1 MEKTDLGYRHGKEEI
16 NKVAERTLT
25 RVTITPGDPGFPVP
39 ESVTIS
45 NPGGGLCAT
54 CKGFGWLRSGAVD
67 IHDPMFG
74 KLIPCPGCTVP
85 AQAEAS
91 RSAVYAMSAL
101 SDLSDKTFDNFMT
114 SQLASR
120 TDYTAKHIA
129 SLSRA
134 LETCRQYARMGRGWL
149 VMAGPYGCGKTHLA
163 AAIANETKIPALFIT
178 LPDLLDQLRDGFDDR
193 ENSYQDRFDRVREIP
208 LLVLDDL
215 GAQVSTPWAGEKVF
229 QLVNARY
236 VREIP
241 TVFTTNVETREI
253 DGRILSR
260 MSDQHLST
268 KLVIDAPDF
277 RRNK

>member
-1 MEKTDLGYRHGKEEI
+1 MPDQINEVLKQILCKT
-16 NKVAERTLT
+16 
-25 RVTITPGDPGFPVP
+25 TITPGDPGFPVP

-85 AQAEAS
+85 AQVEAS

-101 SDLSDKTFDNFMT
+101 SDLSGKTFDNFVT
-114 SQLASR
+114 SRPGYSSDQV
-120 TDYTAKHIA
+120 A
-129 SLSRA
+129 SLSKA

-163 AAIANETKIPALFIT
+163 AAIANEARIPTLFIT
-178 LPDLLDQLRDGFDDR
+178 LPDLLDQLRDGFNDKVDD
-193 ENSYQDRFDRVREIP
+193 YQDRFDRVREIP

-229 QLVNARY
+229 QLVNSRY
-236 VREIP
+236 VRELP
-241 TVFTTNVETREI
+241 TVFTTNVGVTDI
-253 DGRILSR
+253 DGRLLSR
-260 MSDQHLST
+260 MSDRRLSCRV
-268 KLVIDAPDF
+268 VIDAPDY
-277 RRNK
+277 RRQVWAI